1 MDGLLATGR
10 GPVQPALNS
19 IRYEWSVG
27 RGMWALA
34 AMALLG
40 AVPASAQAIPV
51 PDAPAV
57 AERLG
62 LPVEDAG
69 RQLRLQEASVAATDA
84 IATRFAD
91 RLAGIAVE
99 HRPAF
104 RIVVRLTG
112 DAPVADEVLALG
124 GDTATVT
131 YRTGAAASLTAL
143 VQALTSHQAAIRA
156 SLRAPPGM
164 GVDQRTGELVIVVSR
179 RDVAQEGE
187 APLRARLAD
196 LAGVP
201 VRLRVVDDPALDLS
215 GPAGG
220 MRLLGGSPGSRRS
233 LCTAGFVVT
242 DGTQTALATAAHCAD
257 TLAVRGGDGQE
268 QVLPFLGQ
276 WGWGYQDV
284 QINAAAGPLAPTF
297 FADTAKTQTRTV
309 AGARGAAGTRAGDI
323 VCHRG
328 ERTGYSCAPVELTH
342 FAPAGDLCGGAC
354 LPTWVTVAGPGC
366 KGGDSGS
373 PVFLGTTAFGILK
386 GGSYRSDG
394 SCAFYF
400 YMSTDYLPP
409 GWRLLTAADRPLQMV
424 QDHPAAPTP

>member
-1 MDGLLATGR
+1 M
-10 GPVQPALNS
+10 
-19 IRYEWSVG
+19 
-27 RGMWALA
+27 ALA
-34 AMALLG
+34 LVG
-40 AVPASAQAIPV
+40 AVPAGAQAPV
-51 PDAPAV
+51 APDAPAV

-62 LPVEDAG
+62 LSIEEAS
-69 RQLRLQEASVAATDA
+69 RQLWLQDASVAATDA
-84 IATRFAD
+84 IADRYAD
-91 RLAGIAVE
+91 RLAGIAVD
-99 HRPAF
+99 HAPAF
-104 RIVVRLTG
+104 RIVVLLTG
-112 DAPVADEVLALG
+112 EQPVADEVLALG
-124 GDTATVT
+124 GDTANVT

-143 VQALTSHQAAIRA
+143 VKALTAHQAEVRA
-156 SLRAPPGM
+156 SLSAPPGM
-164 GVDQRTGELVIVVSR
+164 GIDQRTGELVIVVSR
-179 RDVAQEGE
+179 RDVAQEGL
-187 APLRARLAD
+187 APLRARLA
-196 LAGVP
+196 AMTGVP

-215 GPAGG
+215 DSPAGG

-257 TLAVRGGDGQE
+257 TLAVRGGDGKE

-284 QINAAAGPLAPTF
+284 QINAAAGLLEPTF
-297 FADTAKTQTRTV
+297 FADTAKTEARTV
-309 AGARGAAGTRAGDI
+309 TGARGAAGTRAGDM

-373 PVFLGTTAFGILK
+373 PVFLGSTAYGLLK

-400 YMSTDYLPP
+400 YMSTDYLPA
-409 GWRLLTAADRPLQMV
+409 GWRLLTVADRPVQMV
-424 QDHPAAPTP
+424 QDHPAVPTP